1 MENKQTA
8 VEWLVQQLNEIKF
21 YTEEAREST
30 INHALAMEKGQHFE
44 SYRRGNSFL
53 DANTLDFEGYFEEYY
68 KETYGK

>member
-1 MENKQTA
+1 MENKQTP
-8 VEWLVQQLNEIKF
+8 VEWYKERLKYRFLNGD
-21 YTEEAREST
+21 TEESIYEQA
-30 INHALAMEKGQHFE
+30 IAIEKEQHFE